1 MSCHFE
7 TKTFQGGIFLIS
19 HMEELSLEK
28 KKKALIIV
36 AHPDDETIWM
46 GGVLLRYKNISWT
59 ILSLCRRFDPDRKP
73 KFLKVMKFFGARGI
87 ISDLEDD
94 GKLTLKQTLP
104 KIKKRILKNLKLNT
118 FNYIFTHGEN
128 GEYGHDRHIGTHQIV
143 KKMVEKGEL
152 LTDNLFFF
160 AYRADAEKKICKN
173 AKADFFLKLKQKE
186 FRIKRNI
193 IKNLY
198 GFSKFSPENCVYSLK
213 IETFTK
219 FKKKK

>member
-1 MSCHFE
+1 
-7 TKTFQGGIFLIS
+7 
-19 HMEELSLEK
+19 MEELNLGK
-28 KKKALIIV
+28 KKKALIVV

-46 GGVLLRYKNISWT
+46 GGALLRYKNVSWT
-59 ILSLCRRFDPDRKP
+59 ILSLCRRFDPDRGP

-94 GKLTLKQTLP
+94 EKLTLKQTLP
-104 KIKKRILKNLKLNT
+104 EIKEIILKNLKT
-118 FNYIFTHGEN
+118 KAFDYIFTHGKD
-128 GEYGHDRHIGTHQIV
+128 GEYGHDRHIGTHLVV
-143 KKMVEKGEL
+143 KKMVEKEEL

-160 AYRADAEKKICKN
+160 AYLADAEKKVCKN

-186 FRIKRNI
+186 FRIKKNI

-198 GFSKFSPENCVYSLK
+198 GFSKFSPENCAYSLK
-213 IETFTK
+213 VETFTK